1 MKITELQRGPEE
13 FWWGGVINE
22 GHLMPFGDRPHT
34 RDLRMTDDNQ
44 ASPLLLSNM
53 GRYIWSEEP
62 FTFSF
67 NEGTITINH
76 KQEISIEEGHE
87 SLQGAYRHACNKYF
101 PPSGFTPDKLAF
113 EAPQY
118 CTWVEMF
125 YEPTQDKLLHYARSI
140 IENGMPPGVL
150 IIDDNWMQDYGTWDF
165 NKHRFPDPAGM
176 IHDLHELGFKIMLW
190 VCPYVSPDSIT
201 FRKLRDL
208 GLLMKHAD
216 GTPVLRRWWN
226 GYSAI
231 IDYTSLDGAAWF
243 RQQLDRLIED
253 YGVDGFKLDAGEPI
267 LPDLMDDV
275 AADVAWSHPVRP
287 MEDCESYARLGIGYA
302 LSELRMCWKLG
313 GQALIQRQRDKT
325 HSWEAATGLR
335 GLIPNAIAQGLMGY
349 AFNCPDMV
357 GGGMDGDINSPD
369 FRFDSE
375 LFIRFVQCS
384 ALFPA
389 MQFSMAPWRVLNGDE
404 LAWCMDAVRIR
415 TELGPLLSELA
426 EQAAEDGLPI
436 LRSLEFVFPQQGFH
450 AVQDQFMVGESI
462 LVAPVMNKGQI
473 ARSIQ
478 FPEGRWLGDDGSIVE
493 GPIQLEVHAPLSRL
507 PWYRKN

>member
-1 MKITELQRGPEE
+1 MKITELQRGLGEY
-13 FWWGGVINE
+13 WWGGVINE
-22 GHLMPFGDRPHT
+22 GHLMPFGDHPHT
-34 RDLRMTDDNQ
+34 RDLRLTDDNQ
-44 ASPLLLSNM
+44 ASPLLLSNL

-67 NEGTITINH
+67 NEGTITIHH
-76 KQEISIEEGHE
+76 KQEIAIEDGNET
-87 SLQGAYRHACNKYF
+87 LQGAYRHACHNHF
-101 PPSGFTPDKLAF
+101 PPSGVTPDKLAF

-125 YEPTQDKLLHYARSI
+125 YEPTQEKLLHYARSI

-165 NKHRFPDPAGM
+165 DKHRFPDPAGM
-176 IHDLHELGFKIMLW
+176 IKDLHELGFKIMLW

-216 GTPVLRRWWN
+216 DTPVLRRWWN
-226 GYSAI
+226 GYSAV
-231 IDYTSLDGAAWF
+231 IDYTSLDGAVWF
-243 RQQLDRLIED
+243 KQQLDRLVED
-253 YGVDGFKLDAGEPI
+253 YGVDGFKLDAGEPL

-275 AADVAWSHPVRP
+275 TAEVAWSRPVRP

-349 AFNCPDMV
+349 AFSCPDMV
-357 GGGMDGDINSPD
+357 GGGMDGDINSPN

-404 LAWCMDAVRIR
+404 LAWCMDAVQIR

-426 EQAAEDGLPI
+426 DQAAEEGLPI

-462 LVAPVMNKGQI
+462 LVAPVVNKGQI
-473 ARSIQ
+473 VRSIQ
-478 FPEGRWLGDDGSIVE
+478 FPDGRWLGDDGSVVE

-507 PWYRKN
+507 PWYRKI

>member
-1 MKITELQRGPEE
+1 MKITKLQRNLRE

-22 GHLMPFGDRPHT
+22 GHLMPFGDRAHS
-34 RDLRMTDDNQ
+34 RDLRLTDDNQ
-44 ASPLLLSNM
+44 ASPLLLSNQ

-62 FTFSF
+62 FAFSF
-67 NEGTITINH
+67 HENTLTIDH
-76 KQEISIEEGHE
+76 KQKLWLEEGHGT
-87 SLQGAYRHACNKYF
+87 LQGAYQHASNKYF
-101 PPSGFTPDKLAF
+101 PPSGVTPDKLAF

-125 YEPTQDKLLHYARSI
+125 YEPTQEKLLNYARAI
-140 IENGMPPGVL
+140 IQQGMPPGVL

-165 NKHRFPDPAGM
+165 DKHRFPDPAGM
-176 IHDLHELGFKIMLW
+176 IDALHELGFKIMLW

-201 FRKLRDL
+201 FRQLRDL
-208 GLLMKHAD
+208 GFLMKHAD
-216 GTPVLRRWWN
+216 GNPVLRRWWN

-253 YGVDGFKLDAGEPI
+253 YGVDGFKLDAGEPL

-275 AADVAWSHPVRP
+275 TEDIAWSRPVLT

-325 HSWEAATGLR
+325 HTWEAATGLK

-404 LAWCMDAVRIR
+404 WSWCIDAVRIR
-415 TELGPLLSELA
+415 TELGPLISELA
-426 EQAAEDGLPI
+426 DQAARDGLPI
-436 LRSLEFVFPQQGFH
+436 LRSLEFVFPLQGFH

-462 LVAPVMNKGQI
+462 LVAPVVNKGQRT
-473 ARSIQ
+473 RSVQ
-478 FPEGRWLGDDGSIVE
+478 FPEGRWLGDDASEVE
-493 GPIQLEVHAPLSRL
+493 GPIQIEINAPLSRL
-507 PWYRKN
+507 PWYRKI